1 MGQGLGAAVGG
12 ANQQIGNNIN
22 QATNGIV
29 GMANAGIDGSAQ
41 GIINAGTQAAGQI
54 AGNYNAGT
62 GATIAN
68 SG

>member
-1 MGQGLGAAVGG
+1 
-12 ANQQIGNNIN
+12 
-22 QATNGIV
+22 
-29 GMANAGIDGSAQ
+29 MANAGIDGSAQ